1 MSARQSFSLLLLV
14 VLLGATACAGGS
26 GSSGAA
32 PGQAAAAGS
41 SASTTAGAGDGLKA
55 YADCLSQHG
64 VKVPA
69 DFGQRRGNG
78 ATPGST
84 PASTAAGDNAATS
97 SSSRTPDAGSPGQ
110 GGGGLGA
117 LRNDPNFASAQQAC
131 QSLRP
136 TGRNGAGFGNGANAQ
151 AFQAYQSCMKDNGI
165 TLPSRGFGG
174 PNASSSTSSA
184 SGADPTSTTSPP
196 ASPPSTVDRTSPAFQ
211 AANQKCQALL
221 PATTTTT
228 AP

>member
-1 MSARQSFSLLLLV
+1 MFPRPSLPALLLLA
-14 VLLGATACAGGS
+14 VLGLTACAGGS
-26 GSSGAA
+26 GSSAAA
-32 PGQAAAAGS
+32 PGQPAAAGS
-41 SASTTAGAGDGLKA
+41 NASTTTAAGDALKA

-78 ATPGST
+78 ATAGAT
-84 PASTAAGDNAATS
+84 TASTAAGDTTAGS
-97 SSSRTPDAGSPGQ
+97 SGTPDGGAPGSG

-117 LRNDPNFASAQQAC
+117 LRNDPNFVSAQQAC

-136 TGRNGAGFGNGANAQ
+136 AGRNGAGLGNGANAQ
-151 AFQAYQSCMKDNGI
+151 AFQDYQSCMKDNGI
-165 TLPSRGFGG
+165 TLPARGFGG
-174 PNASSSTSSA
+174 PNSSTSTSSA
-184 SGADPTSTTSPP
+184 SPADPASTTAAP
-196 ASPPSTVDRTSPAFQ
+196 ASPPSTVDRSSPAFQ

-221 PATTTTT
+221 PPTTTTT